1 MYTEVFFCAINL
13 FGSDV
18 KKRAKKV
25 IKFVPKINFFKA
37 KFERFPT
44 TKMKKM
50 HDVSSM

>member
-37 KFERFPT
+37 KFEEISNN
-44 TKMKKM
+44 KNEKN
-50 HDVSSM
+50 V